1 MLDEAARVIPQD
13 EVHLARITLKA
24 TAGLRLIP
32 EKAAI
37 KILKDIQN
45 LFKKYPFKGHEDV
58 SILDGKYEGIY
69 SWLTLNYAL
78 SNLKLNFTFFKINQK
93 TLGHLLFFDSR
104 KLITLPQDIFFIKIQ
119 IGKAKYIAFQ
129 T

>member
-1 MLDEAARVIPQD
+1 MTYYFYFLKFKASKSIKPLLDEAVRVIPK
-13 EVHLARITLKA
+13 EEIHLARITLKA

-37 KILKDIQN
+37 KILKDIQH
-45 LFKKYPFKGHEDV
+45 LFQKYPFKGHEDV

-78 SNLKLNFTFFKINQK
+78 SNFNYFDCMIRPRSLKFSK
-93 TLGHLLFFDSR
+93 T
-104 KLITLPQDIFFIKIQ
+104 Q
-119 IGKAKYIAFQ
+119 
-129 T
+129 